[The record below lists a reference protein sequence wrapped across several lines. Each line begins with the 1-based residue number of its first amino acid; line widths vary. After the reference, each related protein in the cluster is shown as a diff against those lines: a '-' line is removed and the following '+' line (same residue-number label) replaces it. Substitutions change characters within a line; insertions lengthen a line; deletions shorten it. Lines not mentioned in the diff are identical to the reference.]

1 MDFVFG
7 LRIVDF
13 GVWSSY
19 LDVNFDY
26 PKAVARLTVNRASA
40 CGTPTCVFKSIIPKD
55 SLWDRQTSTLTNR
68 VHFHLGC
75 VLRMHVGAL
84 LPPANLPMNSFS
96 GLYPQ
101 YPWSCNPVTLVRIA
115 IKMPQCGLLMFMIVN
130 VLRLLYVC

>member
-26 PKAVARLTVNRASA
+26 PKAVARLTVDRASA
-40 CGTPTCVFKSIIPKD
+40 CGTRTCVFQIKNLKD
-55 SLWDRQTSTLTNR
+55 SLRGLQTSTLTNH

-101 YPWSCNPVTLVRIA
+101 YPWSCNLATLVRIA
-115 IKMPQCGLLMFMIVN
+115 IKMPQCGLFMFMIVTL
-130 VLRLLYVC
+130 LRLLYVC